1 MPPIRLFKINSETAV
16 PMIPSTGSV
25 VTRESSS
32 ARMVAAVAATSLRL
46 SFAVAIITEERIFF
60 PSRVLNHAIHNF
72 TPMESTNA
80 PRVSQRNCTA
90 SGWMIFSTEFRSS
103 SKPIRAIMTAI
114 TSEVRYSMRPC
125 PNGCPLS
132 AGFAA
137 SLYPNMVIRQL
148 AQSDRLLNASDTMA
162 MEWESEPITY
172 FSRNNTTLQ
181 QIPTTLLN
189 VP

>member
-1 MPPIRLFKINSETAV
+1 
-16 PMIPSTGSV
+16 MIPSTGSV

-72 TPMESTNA
+72 TPNGKHQCAQGQPAKLHRIRMDDLFHGIPQQFKAHQGDHDGDHQRGQIFHA
-80 PRVSQRNCTA
+80 P
-90 SGWMIFSTEFRSS
+90 M
-103 SKPIRAIMTAI
+103 
-114 TSEVRYSMRPC
+114 SERMSLVRRLC
-125 PNGCPLS
+125 
-132 AGFAA
+132 
-137 SLYPNMVIRQL
+137 RQL
-148 AQSDRLLNASDTMA
+148 IPKHGNQTTGTVRQVVERIRYNGDG
-162 MEWESEPITY
+162 WESEPITY